1 MILNRK
7 HMESLTKLF
16 YIYFVR
22 KRKIFDFFV
31 GFNRKY

>member
-1 MILNRK
+1 MVLNRK

-16 YIYFVR
+16 YIYFR
-22 KRKIFDFFV
+22 KNFGFSVNFV